1 MTQEQT
7 QPISFSTEKFNS
19 YQAAF
24 MVPGMNSYWSMFAQ
38 GQTTAATDIMRVLIA
53 SLDPEVT
60 RQFDLN
66 DLERDGSLATC
77 VKMMEIYVKGLR
89 DESMIPTKP
98 VGPTIWNETDD
109 VGNWEAIRKIHTEA
123 FADE

>member
-7 QPISFSTEKFNS
+7 QPISFSTEKFNA

-53 SLDPEVT
+53 SLDPDVK

-77 VKMMEIYVKGLR
+77 VKMMEIYCEGLR
-89 DESMIPTKP
+89 QESQIPSKP
-98 VGPTIWNETDD
+98 AGPTIWSDTDD
-109 VGNWEAIRKIHTEA
+109 VGNWDEIRKMHTEA